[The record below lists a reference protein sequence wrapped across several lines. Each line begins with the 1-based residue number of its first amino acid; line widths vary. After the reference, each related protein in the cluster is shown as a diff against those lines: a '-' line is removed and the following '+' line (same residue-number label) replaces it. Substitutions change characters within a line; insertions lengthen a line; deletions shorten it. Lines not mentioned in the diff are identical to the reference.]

1 MCKKCARRACSL
13 FSCVGTGVQKSHSR
27 TYVPQRNAHRVS
39 RVLGER
45 SVSHAEGRHDDSKKK
60 PFTARSS
67 FPALPLGCSDCAQLP
82 STFWS
87 VDRHL
92 PNLSRPLSSPCNSH
106 THRPCV
112 SRTRLEPD
120 TYGTDTTPGSRAPCP
135 FPSNLGSRWETT
147 FAKRWGSPM
156 LEWDL
161 K

>member
-60 PFTARSS
+60 RSQRARVFQRCRWVVVIVLNSRALFGQWTATSPTC
-67 FPALPLGCSDCAQLP
+67 PAPYRLRATHTRTVPASRAHVSNPTPLPDLALRVP
-82 STFWS
+82 SHRTS
-87 VDRHL
+87 GPDGRHL
-92 PNLSRPLSSPCNSH
+92 
-106 THRPCV
+106 
-112 SRTRLEPD
+112 
-120 TYGTDTTPGSRAPCP
+120 
-135 FPSNLGSRWETT
+135 
-147 FAKRWGSPM
+147 AKRWG
-156 LEWDL
+156 LRCGWA